1 MCVCV
6 RICVSC
12 SAGGNNSCCCCIFV
26 VLLQLQL
33 QRVIVIY
40 ACCCVCLFV
49 CFGVNDRVLT
59 HAHIHAVSTVSTS
72 PLGDHSVEVCASV
85 SFVVPFFAPISFGI
99 CRSVLLHLCDM

>member
-49 CFGVNDRVLT
+49 CFGVNDRVHT
-59 HAHIHAVSTVSTS
+59 HIHAVSTVSTS